1 MPGSALLLREFTWRA
16 AMYRKALERS
26 AGVTLSCAKFAPVR
40 GYRAEA
46 FHAGADYMASIRK
59 RGAQTMPKSGSL
71 WLTATVFGLVAMV
84 LSACV
89 SSHVMIGK
97 ARPPV
102 SPDQV
107 QIYLHPPLKYDEI
120 AVLDTSSRASFAVT
134 AQGKTDKVIQR
145 LKDEAA
151 KLGAN
156 GILLQ
161 GIGDQAAGSVGTGFG
176 SASASGN
183 SAVGVGVG
191 SSATLYQKAGS
202 GIAIFVYPD
211 PKAQQ

>member
-1 MPGSALLLREFTWRA
+1 
-16 AMYRKALERS
+16 
-26 AGVTLSCAKFAPVR
+26 
-40 GYRAEA
+40 
-46 FHAGADYMASIRK
+46 MASIRK